1 MKMVGKKS
9 HNLMKN
15 LIAGFI
21 AVALLVS
28 GVCFFGTDSSLV
40 MASDS
45 DVKTEDGGYA
55 VKPYSAADF
64 AEFRGDTYTYPKLTA
79 ADGSNYQEWLF
90 AGWFTNSTCT
100 TPVGSNVKTVEG
112 EVYAKFVDA
121 DLSYIKCQ
129 VTPGTDVDSEQAH
142 MRVIS
147 TVDSKY
153 YSETGFYI
161 TYKDRGAKKYPTD
174 NVYRRLSATEDGM
187 ECGYSPIAFNEDA
200 EYLFAL
206 RLTGIGNA
214 NFDEAFYIQSYWETL
229 DGTEVLGMSRYARV
243 EDSYEKIVN
252 VPVRLY
258 ASDVEATGGSVS
270 VTYDANQFSLYKTDE
285 YPNGY
290 DNGKGFTVTN
300 VDSTTA
306 SGKITVAGTA
316 DNDVAEG
323 LFVNLRL
330 QLKDGATIESNT
342 TFTVADETFV
352 NGETSVTG
360 LDVPNVIFKNYPVA
374 YTAGTVDTS
383 WYKGFE
389 DNNTFVISSAADLY
403 GLASIVNAT
412 DGEYK
417 NEQFSG
423 DTIIL
428 GSDITIN
435 TATLDPEA
443 DGWDATGASYIPWT
457 PIGNDKNF
465 QGTFDGKGHEIKGVY
480 VTGDT
485 TLLGLFGYVNGEN
498 AMVTD
503 LSLTNSYVEH
513 TGGTVFVGGVVG
525 YLNKGTIDKV
535 YSNAIVKSNGAEFG
549 GIVGRA
555 EGLVEECWF
564 DGEVYANRI
573 DAAYVKAA
581 GIVGTSWSQTG
592 TGKTFTPLT
601 IRNCLNTGSVTYNVT
616 TTSGAGAG
624 LGGIYGG
631 DRGYTDLTVEYCIN
645 TGVIETNQKNGTG
658 SIVGNISQNT
668 TIDSVK
674 TYSTADI
681 TNCYGATNTIS
692 TRTDGRI
699 LGYNNA
705 NCTVTQTDNV
715 TQDAENMNGHV
726 AYDTIKGGLSVLT
739 GQVKD
744 GAWAIREQSSNLKD
758 GVPVPVAFADE
769 WIDVAWYYGA
779 EKSDDKGETYSIS
792 TAEELYGFSAIS
804 RGYTFGEET
813 IQGYNF
819 DGDTI
824 QLANDITV
832 NNGKATSWEKG
843 TIPSREWTPIGN
855 STTSFQGTFDGQK
868 HYIKGIYVN
877 ATTQNAG
884 LFGYAEDA
892 TIQDLQLINS
902 YIHSTVDRV
911 GGIAGYYTGN
921 MYRVYCDAI
930 VVSTRN
936 DNKESDC
943 GGLIGYCHGTADVTN
958 EISQCWFAGTA
969 KGYNRTGGIVGRLNN
984 GRKEISNTLVTGT
997 VITTIVDRANS
1008 QIGGLVGSVNNYVNA
1023 VLDITSSLGAGTMQ
1037 VSYTGNDAQI
1047 GGVVGYKGENGT
1059 VTINNVYTTFST
1071 GLGGQNNTSE
1081 TSAVEDDYIKI
1092 ESIDDINSPDVYT
1105 NDVMNLGYYLYDST
1119 WVARTTDI
1127 PVPRCFVGTVV
1138 DENDIVEDTSAH
1150 TAWYDADPDA
1160 KEFELKTENDLLG
1173 FAEIVNASEGDY
1185 ASEQFSGQ
1193 KIKLTKDMDL
1203 NRGWSAPETAD
1214 DEVKPPTTLTWTP
1227 IGNDKSFQGTFDGQ
1241 GHEIKGIYVTGDS
1254 TLLGLFGYV
1263 NGVNAMIKNLR
1274 LTNSYVEHIG
1284 ATVFVGGVVG
1294 YLNKGTINQVY
1305 CKAIVKSNG
1314 AEFGGIVG
1322 RAEGLVEECWF
1333 DGEVYANRTD
1343 ATYVK
1348 AAGIVGT
1355 SWSNTGS
1362 SDTDNPLT
1370 IRNCLNTGK
1379 VIYNVTTT
1387 SGAGAGIG
1395 GIYGGDRAY
1404 TDLTVEDCVNT
1415 GIVESNQKNGTG
1427 SIVGNISKNTKITNS
1442 TLEGVTTYSK
1452 AEITNCYG
1460 ATNTITT
1467 RADGRIL
1474 GYNNANC
1481 TVTQT
1486 DNVTRDY
1493 EAMKGDVVYNTADDG
1508 GLDLN
1513 YAIWIARATDVPIPI
1528 YFVGTIVA
1536 EKDTVEDNS
1545 GRVYVDTGWYIQD
1558 KKASTYSIE
1567 TAHELA
1573 GLAQL
1578 VNDGIT
1584 FENKTINLIKDI
1596 DLNKGWIAPET
1607 ADDEVE
1613 TPVNTWTPIGNNK
1626 KFKGIFNGQGHE
1638 VKGVYVTGTTTLL
1651 GLFGGVEGAG
1661 SMVMNLSLRNSYV
1674 EHTGATA
1681 FVGGVAGYLNKG
1693 TIKQVYC
1700 NAIVKSN
1707 GVEFGGIV
1715 GRAEGLVEGCWFD
1728 GEVYANRTD
1737 ATYVKAAGIVG
1748 TSWSQTGTGKTFT
1761 PLTIRNC
1768 LNTGSVIYTVD
1779 ATSGSGAGLGGI
1791 YGGDRGYTDVTVE
1804 YCLNTGV
1811 IETNQKNGTGSI
1823 VGNISQNTTI
1833 DSAKTYSIADIT
1845 NCYGTP
1851 NTISTRTDGRIFGYN
1866 NANCTVTQT
1875 DNKTIDEEMIFGLG
1889 AQLLTTLDFVQ
1900 GADETIWAARRGQI
1914 PAPAGLVANSDKL
1927 NVHFGKA
1934 DQEIADGA
1942 TGDSAEDP
1950 YIIENVEELY
1960 GFAVLSRTDNFA
1972 GKFIKLSDDIED
1984 GVLNLNPGE
1993 SAEDWAEGT
2002 VASLPWYSIGV
2013 GADNK
2018 RFAGH
2023 FDGNGK
2029 TISGI
2034 YINDDSSYLGLF
2046 AATETGSTITNLRLT
2061 NSYINYTGDGTAYT
2075 GSVVGDLRGDMTEV
2089 YSDAIVNSN
2098 GTQTGGLIGQ
2108 VNALLKDDDTYAVDI
2123 TNCWYAGQLT
2133 SSKTYAGGLLAST
2146 ANGTVNVDNCLNTGT
2161 ITTTA
2166 TAGNEHNAVAGICA
2180 QVTGA
2185 STVTITDTISAGKIT
2200 DANHGKN
2207 VKSVVGYIPNGTVN
2221 FENVFATKF
2230 AYGRALPSEGAS
2242 GAHTGTVIRTHKAN
2256 RLIGYCVGEIK
2267 TGETAPK
2274 LDFVTDWTIRT
2285 TDVPVPTCFADLVT
2299 PVTFA
2304 EGSTLDAT
2312 LNTQIGLDTLGLS
2325 IVNAI
2330 DMGEGNYVLETTAD
2344 DTLYSNY
2351 VAKLEN
2357 DLGFGN
2363 PVAENSAG
2371 AGADGVHSVSYKK
2384 QNPDWV
2390 LTLTYVETT
2399 DVLTISINTDI
2410 DSLSDNLVY
2419 TEGVEDEDYM
2429 ATGDITFSM
2438 LQMKEYTVDAEGKE
2452 IPVDAIYADLYLPK
2466 YFLNENSYWY
2476 GNSFVFQLPN
2486 GHFIVNDGGAR
2497 EEFADLVTY
2506 LKTAAGTTEDGKN
2519 PVYIDAWIVSHQHGD
2534 HFDVIRAASDAL
2546 RDETSNLMDD
2556 IYVDAFYINEPNAK
2570 ILAKASLDDDVD
2582 SQYNGMTLFT
2592 KGPDGEQADIY
2603 RMQTGQRYYFNGL
2616 VMDVI
2621 QAQEQIP
2628 YSKYG
2633 KFNASSSEPD
2643 FNTVSTVTLF
2653 TTSNNQKILIGGDA
2667 NYANMQYIMD
2677 AYGIENDYTKSALL
2691 KNINVFV
2698 AFHHGKNMSMNIN
2711 GTVGYGF
2718 IDYLTKDGSESGHLF
2733 DYVLYPC
2740 SLVYNDDSDP
2750 AYAFPNAGEAN
2761 EYLNKKVKNNNY
2773 KHYGD
2778 GNVVITLQ

>member
-40 MASDS
+40 MASDL

-258 ASDVEATGGSVS
+258 ASDVEVTTGSVS

-300 VDSTTA
+300 VDSTTT
-306 SGKITVAGTA
+306 SGKLVVKGTA
-316 DNDVAEG
+316 DNGVAEG
-323 LFVNLRL
+323 LIVNLRL
-330 QLKDGATIESNT
+330 QLKKDATLESYT
-342 TFTVADETFV
+342 EFTVDGETFV

-435 TATLDPEA
+435 TAILDPEA
-443 DGWDATGASYIPWT
+443 DGWDATGDSYIPWT

-535 YSNAIVKSNGAEFG
+535 YSNAIVQSNGAEFG

-769 WIDVAWYYGA
+769 WIDVAWYYGS

-832 NNGKATSWEKG
+832 NDGKATSWEKG

-855 STTSFQGTFDGQK
+855 SITSFQGTFDGQK
-868 HYIKGIYVN
+868 HFIKGIYVN

-911 GGIAGYYTGN
+911 GGIAGYYTGD
-921 MYRVYCDAI
+921 MYRVYCNAI

-936 DNKESDC
+936 ATSDC
-943 GGLIGYCHGTADVTN
+943 GGLIGYYEKIASTD
-958 EISQCWFAGTA
+958 EISKCWFAGTA
-969 KGYNRTGGIVGRLNN
+969 KGYTRTGGIVGYLRN
-984 GRKEISNTLVTGT
+984 GRKEISDTLVTGT
-997 VITTIVDRANS
+997 VISTTSARNA
-1008 QIGGLVGSVNNYVNA
+1008 QAGGIVGSINDYAGA
-1023 VLDITSSLGAGTMQ
+1023 VVEINSSIGAGTMQ
-1037 VSYTGNDAQI
+1037 DSYTGTDGSQI
-1047 GGVVGYKGENGT
+1047 GGVVGYKAKNGT
-1059 VTINNVYTTFST
+1059 VTINNVYTTFSK
-1071 GLGGQNNTSE
+1071 GLGTQNNTSG
-1081 TSAVEDDYIKI
+1081 TSAVEDDYTKI
-1092 ESIDDINSPDVYT
+1092 DSIDEIKGSDVYT
-1105 NDVMNLGYYLYDST
+1105 NDVMNLGYYMYDST
-1119 WVARTTDI
+1119 WVARKTDI

-1193 KIKLTKDMDL
+1193 KIKLAKDMDL

-1355 SWSNTGS
+1355 SWS
-1362 SDTDNPLT
+1362 
-1370 IRNCLNTGK
+1370 
-1379 VIYNVTTT
+1379 
-1387 SGAGAGIG
+1387 
-1395 GIYGGDRAY
+1395 
-1404 TDLTVEDCVNT
+1404 
-1415 GIVESNQKNGTG
+1415 
-1427 SIVGNISKNTKITNS
+1427 
-1442 TLEGVTTYSK
+1442 
-1452 AEITNCYG
+1452 
-1460 ATNTITT
+1460 
-1467 RADGRIL
+1467 
-1474 GYNNANC
+1474 
-1481 TVTQT
+1481 
-1486 DNVTRDY
+1486 
-1493 EAMKGDVVYNTADDG
+1493 
-1508 GLDLN
+1508 
-1513 YAIWIARATDVPIPI
+1513 
-1528 YFVGTIVA
+1528 
-1536 EKDTVEDNS
+1536 
-1545 GRVYVDTGWYIQD
+1545 
-1558 KKASTYSIE
+1558 
-1567 TAHELA
+1567 
-1573 GLAQL
+1573 
-1578 VNDGIT
+1578 
-1584 FENKTINLIKDI
+1584 
-1596 DLNKGWIAPET
+1596 
-1607 ADDEVE
+1607 
-1613 TPVNTWTPIGNNK
+1613 
-1626 KFKGIFNGQGHE
+1626 
-1638 VKGVYVTGTTTLL
+1638 
-1651 GLFGGVEGAG
+1651 
-1661 SMVMNLSLRNSYV
+1661 
-1674 EHTGATA
+1674 
-1681 FVGGVAGYLNKG
+1681 
-1693 TIKQVYC
+1693 
-1700 NAIVKSN
+1700 
-1707 GVEFGGIV
+1707 
-1715 GRAEGLVEGCWFD
+1715 
-1728 GEVYANRTD
+1728 
-1737 ATYVKAAGIVG
+1737 
-1748 TSWSQTGTGKTFT
+1748 QTGTGKTFT

-1768 LNTGSVIYTVD
+1768 LNTGNVIYTVD
-1779 ATSGSGAGLGGI
+1779 ATSGLGAGLGGI

-1833 DSAKTYSIADIT
+1833 NSAKTYSIADIT

-1900 GADETIWAARRGQI
+1900 DADETIWAARRGQI
-1914 PAPAGLVANSDKL
+1914 PAPAGLVADSDKL
-1927 NVHFGKA
+1927 NVRFGKA
-1934 DQEIADGA
+1934 DTDIADGA
-1942 TGDSAEDP
+1942 TGNTAEDP

-1960 GFAVLSRTDNFA
+1960 GFAVLSRENNFA
-1972 GKFIKLSDDIED
+1972 DKYIKLSDNIDVID
-1984 GVLNLNPGE
+1984 VNPGE
-1993 SAEDWAEGT
+1993 SAEDWAKGT
-2002 VASLPWYSIGV
+2002 AASLPWYSIGD
-2013 GADNK
+2013 AKDEL

-2034 YINDDSSYLGLF
+2034 YMNDDNSYLGLF
-2046 AATETGSTITNLRLT
+2046 AATETGSTITNLRLM
-2061 NSYINYTGDGTAYT
+2061 NSYFNYTGNGTAYT
-2075 GSVVGDLRGDMTEV
+2075 GSIVGDLRGDMTNV

-2108 VNALLKDDDTYAVDI
+2108 VNEVSEDGAYAVDI
-2123 TNCWYAGQLT
+2123 NNCWYNGQLT

-2146 ANGTVNVDNCLNTGT
+2146 AKGTVNVDNCLNTGT
-2161 ITTTA
+2161 IITTA
-2166 TAGNEHNAVAGICA
+2166 TATNVNNAVAGICA
-2180 QVTGA
+2180 QVNGA
-2185 STVTITDTISAGKIT
+2185 STVTITDTIAAGKIA

-2207 VKSVVGYIPNGTVN
+2207 VKSVVGYIPDGTVN

-2242 GAHTGTVIRTHKAN
+2242 GAHAGTVIRTHKAN

-2351 VAKLEN
+2351 VAKLED

-2506 LKTAAGTTEDGKN
+2506 LKTAAGTTEDGVN

-2546 RDETSNLMDD
+2546 RDETSTLMDD

-2570 ILAKASLDDDVD
+2570 VLANASLDDDVD

-2628 YSKYG
+2628 YSNYG

-2677 AYGIENDYTKSALL
+2677 AYGIENEYTKSALL

-2711 GTVGYGF
+2711 GSVGYGF
-2718 IDYLTKDGSESGHLF
+2718 IDYLTKDGSQTGHLF

-2740 SLVYNDDSDP
+2740 SLVYGDHSDP

-2761 EYLNKKVKNNNY
+2761 AYLNSKANAFEHFGN
-2773 KHYGD
+2773 
-2778 GNVVITLQ
+2778 GNVEITLKGATTE